1 MNDNVK
7 GIIGF
12 VIGAAVSG
20 VSVWLYQDKK
30 LSAQFLKE
38 IEDYKKSLDGKKVDE
53 NNDIPESVLEASKAM
68 RETGKDED
76 KENADISKSSPAP
89 STNSEDKLKRPVDTR
104 KTNYSALTRGY
115 TSSDKSDTE
124 ESLKEDKKGMKVN
137 AYYISEDDYYSDNI
151 PVGYK
156 TYELFL
162 SADDKELFHENGDVF
177 VDPQTAFGWDLYNEI
192 QKAKEPV
199 YIRNDDLKELYSID
213 IEG

>member
-1 MNDNVK
+1 MNDNIK
-7 GIIGF
+7 GVIGF
-12 VIGAAVSG
+12 VVGAAISG
-20 VSVWLYQDKK
+20 ISVWFYQDKK

-38 IEDYKKSLDGKKVDE
+38 IEDYKKSLDGKKVE
-53 NNDIPESVLEASKAM
+53 ESNDIPESVLEASKAM
-68 RETGKDED
+68 RENS
-76 KENADISKSSPAP
+76 KEKTVETSNSETEPIPT
-89 STNSEDKLKRPVDTR
+89 TNSEDKLKRHVDTR

-192 QKAKEPV
+192 QKTKEPV

>member
-1 MNDNVK
+1 MNDNIK
-7 GIIGF
+7 GVIGF
-12 VIGAAVSG
+12 VVGATISG
-20 VSVWLYQDKK
+20 ISVWFYQDKK

-38 IEDYKKSLDGKKVDE
+38 IEDYKKSLDGKKVE
-53 NNDIPESVLEASKAM
+53 ESNDIPESVLEASKAM
-68 RETGKDED
+68 RENS
-76 KENADISKSSPAP
+76 KEEVTDTTPTA
-89 STNSEDKLKRPVDTR
+89 NSEDKLKRPVDTR

-115 TSSDKSDTE
+115 TSSDKSVTE

-162 SADDKELFHENGDVF
+162 SADDKELFHSNGDAF
-177 VDPQTAFGWDLYNEI
+177 VDPQTAFGWDMYNEI

-199 YIRNDDLKELYSID
+199 YIRNDDLKELYAID

>member
-1 MNDNVK
+1 MNDNIK
-7 GIIGF
+7 GVIGF

-20 VSVWLYQDKK
+20 ISVWLYQDKK

-38 IEDYKKSLDGKKVDE
+38 IEDYKKSLDGKKVE
-53 NNDIPESVLEASKAM
+53 ESNDIPESVLEASKAM
-68 RETGKDED
+68 RENGKDDVSE
-76 KENADISKSSPAP
+76 PP
-89 STNSEDKLKRPVDTR
+89 MTPTTNSEDKLKQPVDTR

-115 TSSDKSDTE
+115 ASSDKSDTE

-162 SADDKELFHENGDVF
+162 SADDKELFHSNGDAF
-177 VDPQTAFGWDLYNEI
+177 VDPQTAFGWDMYNEI

-199 YIRNDDLKELYSID
+199 YIRNDDLKELYAID

>member
-1 MNDNVK
+1 MNDNIK
-7 GIIGF
+7 GVIGF
-12 VIGAAVSG
+12 VVGAAVSG
-20 VSVWLYQDKK
+20 ISVWLYQDKK

-38 IEDYKKSLDGKKVDE
+38 IEDYKKSLDGKKVNED
-53 NNDIPESVLEASKAM
+53 NDIPESVLEASKAM
-68 RETGKDED
+68 RENGKDDVSE
-76 KENADISKSSPAP
+76 PP
-89 STNSEDKLKRPVDTR
+89 MTPTTNSEDKLKRSVDTR

-115 TSSDKSDTE
+115 ASSDKSDTE

-137 AYYISEDDYYSDNI
+137 AYYISEDEYYSDNI

-162 SADDKELFHENGDVF
+162 SADDKELFHSNGDAF
-177 VDPQTAFGWDLYNEI
+177 VDPQTAFGWDMYNEI

-199 YIRNDDLKELYSID
+199 YIRNDDLKELYAID

>member
-1 MNDNVK
+1 MNDNIK
-7 GIIGF
+7 GVIGF

-20 VSVWLYQDKK
+20 ISVWLYQDKK

-38 IEDYKKSLDGKKVDE
+38 IEDYKKSLDGKKVE
-53 NNDIPESVLEASKAM
+53 ESNDIPESVLEASKAM
-68 RETGKDED
+68 RETS
-76 KENADISKSSPAP
+76 KENADTPEP
-89 STNSEDKLKRPVDTR
+89 PTTPTTPTTNSEDKLKRHVDTR

-115 TSSDKSDTE
+115 ASSDKSDTE

-162 SADDKELFHENGDVF
+162 SADDKELFHSNGDTF
-177 VDPQTAFGWDLYNEI
+177 VDPQTAFGWDMYNEI

-199 YIRNDDLKELYSID
+199 YIRNDDLKELYAID

>member
-1 MNDNVK
+1 MMNDNIK
-7 GIIGF
+7 GLVGF
-12 VIGAAVSG
+12 VVGAAISG
-20 VSVWLYQDKK
+20 ISVWFYQDKK

-38 IEDYKKSLDGKKVDE
+38 IEDYKKSLGGEKVDE
-53 NNDIPESVLEASKAM
+53 NNDIPETVLEASKAM
-68 RETGKDED
+68 RETGKDDDE
-76 KENADISKSSPAP
+76 KENPAP
-89 STNSEDKLKRPVDTR
+89 TVNSENKLKRPIDTR

-156 TYELFL
+156 AYELFL
-162 SADDKELFHENGDVF
+162 SADDKELFYSNGDAF

-199 YIRNDDLKELYSID
+199 YIRNDDLKELYAID

>member
-1 MNDNVK
+1 MNDNIK
-7 GIIGF
+7 GVIGF
-12 VIGAAVSG
+12 VVGAAISG

-38 IEDYKKSLDGKKVDE
+38 IEDYKKSLDGKKVE
-53 NNDIPESVLEASKAM
+53 ESNDIPESVLEASKAM
-68 RETGKDED
+68 RESSKD
-76 KENADISKSSPAP
+76 DISEPP
-89 STNSEDKLKRPVDTR
+89 TTPTTPTTNSEDKLKRPVDTR
-104 KTNYSALTRGY
+104 KTNYSALTRDY
-115 TSSDKSDTE
+115 TSSDRSDTE

-137 AYYISEDDYYSDNI
+137 AYYISEDEYYSDNI

-162 SADDKELFHENGDVF
+162 SADDKELFHENGDAF

>member
-1 MNDNVK
+1 MNDNIK
-7 GIIGF
+7 GVIGF

-20 VSVWLYQDKK
+20 ISVWLYQDKK

-38 IEDYKKSLDGKKVDE
+38 IEDYKKSLDGKKVE
-53 NNDIPESVLEASKAM
+53 ESNDIPESVLEASKAM
-68 RETGKDED
+68 RENGKDDVSE
-76 KENADISKSSPAP
+76 PP
-89 STNSEDKLKRPVDTR
+89 MTPTTNSEEKLKRPVDTR

-137 AYYISEDDYYSDNI
+137 AYYISEDEYYSDNI

-162 SADDKELFHENGDVF
+162 SADDKELFHSNGDAF
-177 VDPQTAFGWDLYNEI
+177 VDPQTAFGWDMYNEI

-199 YIRNDDLKELYSID
+199 YIRNDDLKELYAID

>member
-1 MNDNVK
+1 MNDNIK
-7 GIIGF
+7 GVIGF

-20 VSVWLYQDKK
+20 ISVWLYQDKK

-38 IEDYKKSLDGKKVDE
+38 IEDYKKSLDGKKVE
-53 NNDIPESVLEASKAM
+53 ESNDIPESVLEASKAM
-68 RETGKDED
+68 RENGKDDVSE
-76 KENADISKSSPAP
+76 PP
-89 STNSEDKLKRPVDTR
+89 MTPTTNSEEKLKRPVDTR

-115 TSSDKSDTE
+115 ASSDKSDTE

-137 AYYISEDDYYSDNI
+137 AYYISEDEYYSDNI

-162 SADDKELFHENGDVF
+162 SADDKELFHSNGDAF
-177 VDPQTAFGWDLYNEI
+177 VDPQTAFGWDMYNEI

-199 YIRNDDLKELYSID
+199 YIRNDDLKELYAID

>member
-1 MNDNVK
+1 MNDNIK
-7 GIIGF
+7 GVIGF

-20 VSVWLYQDKK
+20 ISVWLYQDKK

-38 IEDYKKSLDGKKVDE
+38 IEDYKKSLDGKKVE
-53 NNDIPESVLEASKAM
+53 ESNDIPESVLEASKAM
-68 RETGKDED
+68 RENGKDDVSE
-76 KENADISKSSPAP
+76 PP
-89 STNSEDKLKRPVDTR
+89 MTPTTNSEDKLKRPVNTR

-115 TSSDKSDTE
+115 ASSDKSDTE

-137 AYYISEDDYYSDNI
+137 AYYISEDEYYSDNI

-162 SADDKELFHENGDVF
+162 SADDKELFHSNGDTF
-177 VDPQTAFGWDLYNEI
+177 VDPQTAFGWDMYNEI

-199 YIRNDDLKELYSID
+199 YIRNDDLKELYAID

>member
-1 MNDNVK
+1 MNDNIK
-7 GIIGF
+7 GLVGF
-12 VIGAAVSG
+12 IVGAAISG

-38 IEDYKKSLDGKKVDE
+38 LEEYKKSLIGKKVDE
-53 NNDIPESVLEASKAM
+53 TCDIPESVIEASKAM
-68 RETGKDED
+68 RRANKTDDPDNIIKTEAANKETVSQE
-76 KENADISKSSPAP
+76 AI
-89 STNSEDKLKRPVDTR
+89 KRPIDTR

-115 TSSDKSDTE
+115 TSSDESDTE
-124 ESLKEDKKGMKVN
+124 ESLKEGKSVKTN
-137 AYYISEDDYYSDNI
+137 AYYISEDDFYSENI

-156 TYELFL
+156 TFELFL

-177 VDPQTAFGWDLYNEI
+177 VDPQTAFGWDLYNEV

-199 YIRNDDLKELYSID
+199 YIRNDDLKEMYSID

>member
-1 MNDNVK
+1 MNDNIK
-7 GIIGF
+7 GVIGF

-20 VSVWLYQDKK
+20 ISVWLYQDKK

-38 IEDYKKSLDGKKVDE
+38 IEDYKKSLDGKKVE
-53 NNDIPESVLEASKAM
+53 ESNDIPESVLEASKAM
-68 RETGKDED
+68 RENGKDDVSE
-76 KENADISKSSPAP
+76 PP
-89 STNSEDKLKRPVDTR
+89 MTPTTNSEEKLKRPVDTR

-162 SADDKELFHENGDVF
+162 SADDKELFHSNGDAF
-177 VDPQTAFGWDLYNEI
+177 VDPQTAFGWDMYNEI

-199 YIRNDDLKELYSID
+199 YIRNDDLKELYAID